1 MLWVL
6 FYELRILRVTYI
18 FHPMGPGNIVG
29 VATPEWDAEF
39 GIIAGED
46 RGAAALSGV
55 FRYGLRSLQCN
66 EVPQRLI
73 ANEARKKWYDSFLIT
88 GSLSVVREPVKD
100 IIERTGP
107 RGPSIFP
114 ANHRK
119 RGKMIEGP
127 WFAMNVTARQDSVVM
142 EQSSVNVNKR
152 FPDELCS
159 FFHDGE
165 DRVTVDAGR
174 QSGLHLWREQRF
186 RGSLLGSDALMAE
199 LKAQKLRFF
208 PRAFRALD
216 LLVEAD

>member
-1 MLWVL
+1 M
-6 FYELRILRVTYI
+6 TYI

-46 RGAAALSGV
+46 HGAAALSGV
-55 FRYGLRSLQCN
+55 FRYGLRSLKCN

-73 ANEARKKWYDSFLIT
+73 ANETRKKWYDSFLIT

-100 IIERTGP
+100 IIEGLDP
-107 RGPSIFP
+107 GVHQFFP
-114 ANHRK
+114 LTIETK

>member
-1 MLWVL
+1 M
-6 FYELRILRVTYI
+6 TYI
-18 FHPMGPGNIVG
+18 FHPSGPGNMVG
-29 VATPEWDAEF
+29 VEKPEWKEKF
-39 GIIAGED
+39 GVGSGSD
-46 RGAAALSGV
+46 PSAAALSSV
-55 FRYGLRSLQCN
+55 FHYGLRELLED
-66 EVPQRLI
+66 EVPKRLI
-73 ANEARKKWYDSFLIT
+73 AKKIPQKWHDSFRV
-88 GSLSVVREPVKD
+88 SDALSVVREPVKD
-100 IIERTGP
+100 IIERLDPGVHQF
-107 RGPSIFP
+107 FP
-114 ANHRK
+114 LTIETK
-119 RGKMIEGP
+119 RGKIIEGP

-216 LLVEAD
+216 LVVEAD